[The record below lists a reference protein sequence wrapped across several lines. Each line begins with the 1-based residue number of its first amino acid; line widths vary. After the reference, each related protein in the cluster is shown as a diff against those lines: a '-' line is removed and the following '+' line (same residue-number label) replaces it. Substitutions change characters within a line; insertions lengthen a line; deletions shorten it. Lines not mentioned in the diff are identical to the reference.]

1 MTPLD
6 AYRDI
11 LRELDKYESPTF
23 TPNDFNYFY
32 NKAIS
37 QYIDSNYLR
46 IDLIVKDSED
56 LASLIRPNH
65 GLTIDSNGVMV
76 MPSDFRHLL
85 NLKINVR
92 FKQNIGRYKK
102 YSASDSSTIYEFWPE
117 RMKSG
122 QKGFRNRSAYGKPN
136 FRRFY
141 YEIYSEP
148 SSSVQNTKVKI
159 LFDSSVVDVVSVGS
173 TENAFVDYIKQPVPV
188 SLISPSV
195 YSPSYLEFNTG
206 ETRNNIYYQVANVC
220 RSLFLENIE
229 SARTPVAMQE
239 TASQQ

>member
-23 TPNDFNYFY
+23 TPVDFNYFY
-32 NKAIS
+32 NKAVS

-56 LASLIRPNH
+56 LASFIVPAT
-65 GLTIDSNGVMV
+65 GLTIDSDGVME

-85 NLKINVR
+85 SLKIKVR

-141 YEIYSEP
+141 YEIYSQP
-148 SSSVQNTKVKI
+148 SGSVQNVKIKI
-159 LFDSSVVDVVSVGS
+159 LFDSSVVDVVSLSS
-173 TENAFVDYIKQPVPV
+173 TANAFVDYVKQPQ
-188 SLISPSV
+188 SIALTSPSV
-195 YSPSYLEFNTG
+195 FTPSFLEFNTST
-206 ETRNNIYYQVANVC
+206 TRNNIYYQIANVC